1 MDSQIPFFC
10 GDSLECRTL
19 GSSVALKG
27 AIRNIQLKVGHLG
40 LWKTKLMR
48 SFHKLKSI
56 IRKESSKYKDA
67 HMDHP
72 VRQSLIL
79 NSNQVVL
86 CRDKEPEKAI
96 RAWCLI
102 SVQNTLF
109 LNLRNWNV
117 WNSNLE
123 INNFIFVR
131 VSPECSKTKVSV
143 IIKGIYQFVTVG
155 VLEQLD
161 VSLSVMEC
169 LMKDFMMVR
178 KTFERLILNESWVL
192 GSDRSLR
199 NANVCSF
206 VRLIQTFLGQSHTVG
221 A

>member
-1 MDSQIPFFC
+1 MRLKNVSYKYKNKKSFLRMDSQIPFFC
-10 GDSLECRTL
+10 GDSLECRTI

-67 HMDHP
+67 YMDHP

-96 RAWCLI
+96 RA
-102 SVQNTLF
+102 
-109 LNLRNWNV
+109 
-117 WNSNLE
+117 
-123 INNFIFVR
+123 
-131 VSPECSKTKVSV
+131 
-143 IIKGIYQFVTVG
+143 
-155 VLEQLD
+155 
-161 VSLSVMEC
+161 
-169 LMKDFMMVR
+169 
-178 KTFERLILNESWVL
+178 
-192 GSDRSLR
+192 
-199 NANVCSF
+199 
-206 VRLIQTFLGQSHTVG
+206 
-221 A
+221 